1 MIKKM
6 SAYIKSLDRTVA
18 VTQIVFNPNGQPI
31 YIFSADT
38 GQDHYGHDVDLIV
51 DDGNVDLSVYQVPKS
66 HSLKVIKMINK
77 ETGFTGYVNKLS
89 SKVKSINPETGDAI
103 IFTTEQANDI
113 ASSIDKNKYLVSIEE
128 SEASENHS

>member
-6 SAYIKSLDRTVA
+6 GAYIKSLDRTVA
-18 VTQIVFNPNGQPI
+18 VTQIVFNPDGQPI

-38 GQDHYGHDVDLIV
+38 GQDHYGHDVDLIIN
-51 DDGNVDLSVYQVPKS
+51 DGNIDVSVHQVPKS

-89 SKVKSINPETGDAI
+89 SK
-103 IFTTEQANDI
+103 AN
-113 ASSIDKNKYLVSIEE
+113 KMLIECE
-128 SEASENHS
+128 VE

>member
-18 VTQIVFNPNGQPI
+18 VTQIVFNPDGQII
-31 YIFSADT
+31 YVFSAET

-51 DDGNVDLSVYQVPKS
+51 DDGNVDLSMPKEPKS
-66 HSLKVIKMINK
+66 NPLKVIKMINK
-77 ETGFTGYVNKLS
+77 ENGFVGYVNKLS
-89 SKVKSINPETGDAI
+89 SKVQSINPEKGDAVSL
-103 IFTTEQANDI
+103 TTEQAKVI

-128 SEASENHS
+128 SGESEHYS